1 MPIETPLSVS
11 LARRRPP
18 VCERRHT
25 GGDEAR
31 PRGIALVMI
40 ATACS
45 APAASVTSSLPSVAT
60 ASASMASGPSG
71 VRRTPGHDAVVTRTV
86 DGDTVYVEYHGR
98 EIDVRLI
105 GVDTPETV
113 DPSQPVGCYG
123 PQASHFTQRMLTGQP
138 IRMEFDVERHDGYGR
153 VLAYIWLRD
162 HLFNQR
168 LVAQGYAV
176 VSTYPPNV
184 RYESRFEAAQAI
196 AVRGDRGLWGVFPS
210 PIRTGVTQ
218 RTRACASRHR
228 RQLSIARMS
237 PTGTSGCSRRIHRT
251 STATTTASAA
261 RPERSSAD
269 REGDRH
275 CGERLGHRAPDLRRF
290 GRFAEPV
297 RVEPGHVA
305 RDMQA
310 DCRPSPRP
318 AGSRPRHSC

>member
-1 MPIETPLSVS
+1 MSGVTLEEMKYV
-11 LARRRPP
+11 
-18 VCERRHT
+18 
-25 GGDEAR
+25 
-31 PRGIALVMI
+31 RGIALVMI

-60 ASASMASGPSG
+60 APASVASGPSG

-138 IRMEFDVERHDGYGR
+138 IRMEFDVERHDRYGR

-162 HLFNQR
+162 RLFNER

-196 AVRGDRGLWGVFPS
+196 AIRGDRGLWGACPVAHPHRCDPAYPGVCIPS
-210 PIRTGVTQ
+210 P
-218 RTRACASRHR
+218 
-228 RQLSIARMS
+228 
-237 PTGTSGCSRRIHRT
+237 P
-251 STATTTASAA
+251 
-261 RPERSSAD
+261 
-269 REGDRH
+269 
-275 CGERLGHRAPDLRRF
+275 PDLDCADVTYRNF
-290 GRFAEPV
+290 
-297 RVEPGHVA
+297 RVLPPDPQNFDGDHNGIGCET
-305 RDMQA
+305 
-310 DCRPSPRP
+310 
-318 AGSRPRHSC
+318 